1 MQSELDQ
8 EVQYSE
14 EVVAQD
20 QQEGPVQ
27 EPEESMPQEEQAED
41 QILVFEQAPVEE
53 PAEDQEL
60 VFEQPEQAPAEEPQ
74 QAPTEDQEPEPAEE
88 PQQAPTEDQV
98 IVFEQAPVEESEQV
112 EEQPQELVFEQ
123 PEQVLAEE
131 QEEEHEK
138 APAEEQV
145 PVEEQAP
152 IEEQV
157 LVEEQAEEQAP
168 AEEQVQAEEP
178 EQAPAEEQELVFEQ
192 PDQVP
197 TTPVP
202 LPTEEP
208 ETPEKPENTA
218 EDMDMSSLPEADSFA
233 QTLHFAPID
242 PPQDA
247 HIPTLLF
254 HPETGYMDPETSP
267 QEETEPTD
275 PVIPTIPKVVF
286 LVPYRNRETQR
297 ALFDSKMRNVILS
310 DKPAGYYQIFYI
322 HQMDNRPFNRGAMK
336 NIGFLMVR
344 QTYPDDYAGITLV
357 FNDVDTT
364 PNYRETIPSYE
375 TTAGVVKHF
384 YGFPH
389 ALGGIV
395 SILAG
400 DFERINGFPNYWA
413 WGFEDNMLNKR
424 VLAANMTVDRS
435 TFYPNTDVNNI
446 QQMRAGAMRTVN
458 SAEFDRY
465 ARNVDEGI
473 NTIRQL
479 YYQLNEQATISG
491 VIDVTQFST
500 TYEYN
505 PMLDREFDTS
515 KSNVPFNVGFS
526 AKRRSRLNMVMS

>member
-1 MQSELDQ
+1 
-8 EVQYSE
+8 
-14 EVVAQD
+14 
-20 QQEGPVQ
+20 
-27 EPEESMPQEEQAED
+27 
-41 QILVFEQAPVEE
+41 
-53 PAEDQEL
+53 
-60 VFEQPEQAPAEEPQ
+60 
-74 QAPTEDQEPEPAEE
+74 
-88 PQQAPTEDQV
+88 
-98 IVFEQAPVEESEQV
+98 
-112 EEQPQELVFEQ
+112 
-123 PEQVLAEE
+123 
-131 QEEEHEK
+131 
-138 APAEEQV
+138 
-145 PVEEQAP
+145 
-152 IEEQV
+152 
-157 LVEEQAEEQAP
+157 
-168 AEEQVQAEEP
+168 
-178 EQAPAEEQELVFEQ
+178 
-192 PDQVP
+192 
-197 TTPVP
+197 
-202 LPTEEP
+202 
-208 ETPEKPENTA
+208 
-218 EDMDMSSLPEADSFA
+218 
-233 QTLHFAPID
+233 
-242 PPQDA
+242 
-247 HIPTLLF
+247 
-254 HPETGYMDPETSP
+254 
-267 QEETEPTD
+267 
-275 PVIPTIPKVVF
+275 
-286 LVPYRNRETQR
+286 
-297 ALFDSKMRNVILS
+297 
-310 DKPAGYYQIFYI
+310 
-322 HQMDNRPFNRGAMK
+322 MDNRPFNRGAMK

-344 QTYPDDYAGITLV
+344 QMYPDDYAGITLV

-375 TTAGVVKHF
+375 TTAGIVKHF

-395 SILAG
+395 AILAS

-413 WGFEDNMLNKR
+413 WGYEDNMLNKR